1 MIESFL
7 LATYLVFLL
16 ILSVYAT
23 HSYLI
28 LYYYFRRCRR
38 KRKEGGDL
46 VLESF
51 PLVTVQLP
59 VYNEK
64 YVVARVFDSVL
75 NLDYPKDRLEIQV
88 LDDSDDETSFI
99 LRGLVERARGLGYNV
114 FYYHRSERRGFKAGA
129 LREGLSFA
137 KGEFIAIFDADFVVP
152 RDFLKRTLPYFF
164 TSERIGAVQARWSHL
179 NREYSLLTEGQG
191 LALDAHFLFEQ
202 DVKCSAGLFINFN
215 GTCGV
220 WRRKAIEEAGGWE
233 DDTLTEDLDLSY
245 RAQIK
250 GYKILFLPD
259 LSCPGELPIDVCGFK
274 RQQFRWT
281 KGGIEVARKLLGR
294 VFSAPL
300 PWRVKFFSFT
310 HLTAPF
316 AYLSLFFLSLLSFP
330 IVQMKIKYT
339 GGWMGD
345 EFLLGSR
352 GMVSFYF
359 AFLSLFTLF
368 VLPYPIIYILSYYRV
383 CELEGKRREGSFR
396 WFLIAFLLIG
406 GFVSLSLSNTIAV
419 LSALFG
425 KRSEFS
431 RTAKFSVVGKEGG
444 IKDKKYLSPL
454 SPLTWVEMGMGF
466 YLLFTLMYSL
476 VHLEL
481 GLAPFLLVYALGF
494 LYLSFLAVMQYR
506 EVRLSLRKEVMGEL
520 T

>member
-1 MIESFL
+1 
-7 LATYLVFLL
+7 
-16 ILSVYAT
+16 
-23 HSYLI
+23 
-28 LYYYFRRCRR
+28 
-38 KRKEGGDL
+38 
-46 VLESF
+46 
-51 PLVTVQLP
+51 
-59 VYNEK
+59 
-64 YVVARVFDSVL
+64 
-75 NLDYPKDRLEIQV
+75 
-88 LDDSDDETSFI
+88 
-99 LRGLVERARGLGYNV
+99 
-114 FYYHRSERRGFKAGA
+114 
-129 LREGLSFA
+129 
-137 KGEFIAIFDADFVVP
+137 
-152 RDFLKRTLPYFF
+152 
-164 TSERIGAVQARWSHL
+164 
-179 NREYSLLTEGQG
+179 
-191 LALDAHFLFEQ
+191 
-202 DVKCSAGLFINFN
+202 
-215 GTCGV
+215 
-220 WRRKAIEEAGGWE
+220 
-233 DDTLTEDLDLSY
+233 
-245 RAQIK
+245 
-250 GYKILFLPD
+250 
-259 LSCPGELPIDVCGFK
+259 
-274 RQQFRWT
+274 
-281 KGGIEVARKLLGR
+281 

-368 VLPYPIIYILSYYRV
+368 VLPYPITYILSYYRV
-383 CELEGKRREGSFR
+383 CELEGKRRKGSFR

-506 EVRLSLRKEVMGEL
+506 EVRFSLRKEVMGEL